1 MKSELFWMTA
11 VIALTSLMWVPYIIN
26 RMAEHRPWPALW
38 NPEPDLRPRAAWA
51 ERLMRAHAN
60 AVENLVIF
68 APLAITVTLSGL
80 GDATTALACAVYFH
94 ARLAHVLLYTFRVP
108 LLRTVAFFIGFLCQ
122 CVLALRILGWA

>member
-1 MKSELFWMTA
+1 MKPELFWMAAAAALTA
-11 VIALTSLMWVPYIIN
+11 VMWVPYIIN
-26 RMAEHRPWPALW
+26 RMAEHQPWPALW

-68 APLAITVTLSGL
+68 APLAIVVAFAGL
-80 GDATTALACAVYFH
+80 GTQTTAMACAVYFY
-94 ARLAHVLLYTFRVP
+94 ARLAHVMLYTFRVP
-108 LLRTVAFFIGFLCQ
+108 LLRTVAFFVGFLCQ

>member
-1 MKSELFWMTA
+1 MKPELFWMAAVATLTA
-11 VIALTSLMWVPYIIN
+11 VMWVPYIIN
-26 RMAEHRPWPALW
+26 RMAEHQPWPALW

-68 APLAITVTLSGL
+68 APLAITVAFAGL
-80 GDATTALACAVYFH
+80 GTRTTAMACAVYFY
-94 ARLAHVLLYTFRVP
+94 ARLAHVMLYTFRVP